1 MQAIHH
7 VHDMDQGAGFD
18 MGCKRMN
25 PASIAAN
32 TDGWDRGGGNAG
44 AFRSRAAVEEIPAL
58 TPAPDGTTA
67 RGSMQNA
74 KQQVAL
80 TSIAASAG
88 LTLAKGVVGL
98 STGSLA
104 ILSEAAHSLIDLA
117 ATLMTYFA
125 VRVSDKPADA
135 EHHYGHGKV
144 ESVSALA
151 ETALLFLLSGVV
163 IWEAVGR
170 LLGEPHPVAATPW
183 SFVVIVGSIVVDFF
197 RARVLY
203 RVAGETASE
212 ALEAD
217 ALHFGSDMWS
227 SVAVL
232 IGLGAVWLGYGFAD
246 SAAAAVVAVFICI
259 AGWRLGRRTIE
270 TLTDTAPAGAA
281 ARLTA
286 IAARVPGVVA
296 IERVR
301 VRQAG
306 GVQFVDL
313 IVAVSRTLALDRVA
327 ALKGRIEAAVRAEYP
342 KAELSVTT
350 EPRALDG
357 ETVLERVMVIARNRS
372 LAVHHVTVHAIGAK
386 LSVSLDLEVDG
397 ALALGVAHDIASEL
411 EDAVREEIGPDV
423 EVETHIEPLQPHD
436 QPGTRCHAR
445 ARRRGARRARRDRGQ
460 VRPGRRGA
468 RRAGAPQRRRRDRQ
482 FSLPGRSAA
491 HRGRD
496 PRAGRRRGAGAAR
509 ALSLDQARDRPCRAA
524 PRRRLIA
531 SPARFRLGGN
541 TQSRAIKCYSQ
552 CRKLAD
558 SCGDQTGRGSC
569 SSFALQPSST

>member
-1 MQAIHH
+1 
-7 VHDMDQGAGFD
+7 
-18 MGCKRMN
+18 
-25 PASIAAN
+25 
-32 TDGWDRGGGNAG
+32 
-44 AFRSRAAVEEIPAL
+44 
-58 TPAPDGTTA
+58 
-67 RGSMQNA
+67 MQNA
-74 KQQVAL
+74 KQKVAL
-80 TSIAASAG
+80 TSIAASGG

-117 ATLMTYFA
+117 ATVMTYFA
-125 VRVSDKPADA
+125 VRLSDKPADE

-163 IWEAVGR
+163 IWEALAR
-170 LLGEPHPVAATPW
+170 LFGGIAHPVEATPW
-183 SFVVIVGSIVVDFF
+183 SFAVIGGSILVDFF
-197 RARVLY
+197 RARALY
-203 RVAGETASE
+203 RVAGETSSE

-232 IGLGAVWLGYGFAD
+232 IGLGAVALGYVWGD
-246 SAAAAVVAVFICI
+246 AAAAMIVALFICI

-281 ARLTA
+281 AKISA
-286 IAARVPGVVA
+286 IVARVPGVVA
-296 IERVR
+296 VERMR

-306 GVQFVDL
+306 GVEFVDL

-327 ALKGRIEAAVRAEYP
+327 ALKDRVEAAVRAVYP

-372 LAVHHVTVHAIGAK
+372 LAVHHVTVQDLGGK

-397 ALALGVAHDIASEL
+397 SLALGVAHDIATEL
-411 EDAVREEIGPDV
+411 EEAVREEIGPAV

-436 QPGTRCHAR
+436 QPGVDATPDRIVAVRDALTDIAATVAAVGEVHDVRVRQSDGAEIVNFHCRVDPLLTVAEVHDRVDDVERALR
-445 ARRRGARRARRDRGQ
+445 ARFPSIKRVIGHAEPRRG
-460 VRPGRRGA
+460 
-468 RRAGAPQRRRRDRQ
+468 
-482 FSLPGRSAA
+482 
-491 HRGRD
+491 
-496 PRAGRRRGAGAAR
+496 
-509 ALSLDQARDRPCRAA
+509 
-524 PRRRLIA
+524 
-531 SPARFRLGGN
+531 PA
-541 TQSRAIKCYSQ
+541 
-552 CRKLAD
+552 
-558 SCGDQTGRGSC
+558 
-569 SSFALQPSST
+569 